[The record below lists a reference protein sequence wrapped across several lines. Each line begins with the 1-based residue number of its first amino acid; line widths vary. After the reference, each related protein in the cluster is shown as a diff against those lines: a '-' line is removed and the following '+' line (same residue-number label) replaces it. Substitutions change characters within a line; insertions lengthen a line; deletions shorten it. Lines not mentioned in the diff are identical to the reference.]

1 MLVLTR
7 KPGESIEFPE
17 LEITVHF
24 LQVLGMNSMKI
35 GVEAPRDI
43 NIIRSEV
50 KPLLP
55 VVEKP
60 TTSIGQVS
68 PDGLVNAFNNAVAS
82 AIDECCDD
90 DLPDPEYMLPMQKVS
105 YYANESRRKK
115 KNADYED

>member
-60 TTSIGQVS
+60 QRATS
-68 PDGLVNAFNNAVAS
+68 PDDGCEDDCDVDLSPQSAPMKKLGSAVFLTRKN
-82 AIDECCDD
+82 IED
-90 DLPDPEYMLPMQKVS
+90 
-105 YYANESRRKK
+105 NSRKN